1 MDNGEL
7 ERLKN
12 ELYILQMQLEINI
25 LNAKTEY
32 NMKNLKN
39 KLDEIKEVF

>member
-1 MDNGEL
+1 MNNRQL

-32 NMKNLKN
+32 NIRKLKN
-39 KLDEIKEVF
+39 KLDEIKEV